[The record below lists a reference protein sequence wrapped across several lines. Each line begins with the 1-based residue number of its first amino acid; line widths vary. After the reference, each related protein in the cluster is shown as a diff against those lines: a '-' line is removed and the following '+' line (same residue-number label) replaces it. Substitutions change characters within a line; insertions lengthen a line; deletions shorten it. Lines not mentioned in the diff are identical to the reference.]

1 MKDWPRIHVVRCG
14 IGESFRS
21 ATPTPLRDVPRFV
34 CVARLV
40 EQKGHLL
47 LIEAI
52 ERLKN
57 DGMDVELDLVGD
69 GPLRAEIESAI
80 RAATLED
87 RVHLLGWKNSE
98 EVRELIESSRAVVL
112 ASFAEG
118 LPVSLMETMALARPV
133 VATQVGAIGEL
144 VQHGVHGWL
153 VPAGSVEELTNA
165 LREVLDT
172 PVETLMHMGREGR
185 ERVLQRHDAN
195 REARILASLIVRASR
210 TTGALR
216 GGP

>member
-1 MKDWPRIHVVRCG
+1 MPFSRVKDWPRIHVVRCG

-21 ATPTPLRDVPRFV
+21 AAHSALRDVSRFV

-57 DGMDVELDLVGD
+57 DGINVELDLVGD

-80 RAATLED
+80 RKAALED

-118 LPVSLMETMALARPV
+118 LPVSLMEAMALARPV
-133 VATQVGAIGEL
+133 IATQVGL
-144 VQHGVHGWL
+144 SVSLFSMVCM
-153 VPAGSVEELTNA
+153 AGSC
-165 LREVLDT
+165 R
-172 PVETLMHMGREGR
+172 PVRWR
-185 ERVLQRHDAN
+185 
-195 REARILASLIVRASR
+195 S
-210 TTGALR
+210 
-216 GGP
+216 